1 MARAP
6 STYCGVAAGQ
16 SGASAL
22 IIRIRTYVL
31 YKSQAP
37 TPLNPPVGA
46 DPVSAHRPQG
56 DIREGSSQRTHLY
69 GANVSVRD
77 DLRRLHTPGSAHMR
91 RNVVPRSP
99 PRAQPP
105 VILSAAKDPTR
116 SDPAGNP
123 FRHHRKPPY
132 RTTRGHLLPWA
143 CPNRT
148 PPLSMIMITFPRT
161 NAPPGAPF
169 LLTSRR
175 CTSHPRSGKERTYGE
190 PTTGTRARPKAPV
203 PGKGMARRAL
213 RLGCA
218 DPHRAPRPARPLR
231 HRPAQLR

>member
-56 DIREGSSQRTHLY
+56 DIREDSSQRTHLY
-69 GANVSVRD
+69 GANVPVRD

-99 PRAQPP
+99 PRPQPP
-105 VILSAAKDPTR
+105 VILSAAQDPTR
-116 SDPAGNP
+116 SDAAGNP
-123 FRHHRKPPY
+123 FRHHR
-132 RTTRGHLLPWA
+132 
-143 CPNRT
+143 N
-148 PPLSMIMITFPRT
+148 PRT
-161 NAPPGAPF
+161 G
-169 LLTSRR
+169 
-175 CTSHPRSGKERTYGE
+175 
-190 PTTGTRARPKAPV
+190 
-203 PGKGMARRAL
+203 RRAAISCP
-213 RLGCA
+213 G
-218 DPHRAPRPARPLR
+218 RAPTAVP
-231 HRPAQLR
+231 H

>member
-69 GANVSVRD
+69 GTTCGGGTPLD
-77 DLRRLHTPGSAHMR
+77 PHTCAAMSSLGTRPAP
-91 RNVVPRSP
+91 N
-99 PRAQPP
+99 PP

-123 FRHHRKPPY
+123 FRHHR
-132 RTTRGHLLPWA
+132 
-143 CPNRT
+143 N
-148 PPLSMIMITFPRT
+148 PRT
-161 NAPPGAPF
+161 G
-169 LLTSRR
+169 
-175 CTSHPRSGKERTYGE
+175 
-190 PTTGTRARPKAPV
+190 
-203 PGKGMARRAL
+203 RRAAISCP
-213 RLGCA
+213 G
-218 DPHRAPRPARPLR
+218 RAPT
-231 HRPAQLR
+231 